1 MVSDV
6 PAAAPPSFV
15 LERARV
21 APAAALFGGRR
32 LAIGLRF
39 RAPAPLD
46 LKVHVR
52 TPGGKV
58 MRRWRIRSA
67 APGWCGRPWDGLTTR
82 GRVAPDARYR
92 VVVGPVGGRLRRA
105 GSFAWHGH
113 VYPVRGPHW
122 FRGQVGLFGV
132 PRNGGRTHEGFDIN
146 AACGTPVVAARAGV
160 VKVRRYDPVLYGNL
174 VIVRGLRE
182 RRDYWYAHLAAPLAH
197 APARACARAGAWW
210 RGRHGQR
217 ALGGLS
223 SALRDPRAGRPLR
236 SPAGALAVGPLE
248 LMKVVSIDTERG
260 EARVQIHP
268 APKPRAR
275 SCSAT
280 GRVEESTR
288 QISWR
293 PARSHRRA

>member
-6 PAAAPPSFV
+6 PPQPPAFT

-21 APAAALFGGRR
+21 APAAALFGGRP
-32 LAIGLRF
+32 LAIRLRF

-67 APGWCGRPWDGLTTR
+67 APGLVRLSWDGLTTR
-82 GRVAPDARYR
+82 RRVAPDGRYR
-92 VVVGPVGGRLRRA
+92 VVVGPVGGHLRRA

-122 FRGQVGLFGV
+122 FRGHVGLFGV

-146 AACGTPVVAARAGV
+146 ASCGTPVVAARGGV

-182 RRDYWYAHLAAPLAH
+182 RRDYWYAHLGAPG
-197 APARACARAGAWW
+197 RARAGA
-210 RGRHGQR
+210 RVRTGQV
-217 ALGGLS
+217 LGGV
-223 SALRDPRAGRPLR
+223 
-236 SPAGALAVGPLE
+236 GATGN
-248 LMKVVSIDTERG
+248 
-260 EARVQIHP
+260 
-268 APKPRAR
+268 AR
-275 SCSAT
+275 SVGCHLHFETHGPGGPFDPLPQLLRWDRWS
-280 GRVEESTR
+280 
-288 QISWR
+288 
-293 PARSHRRA
+293 

>member
-6 PAAAPPSFV
+6 PPQPPAFV

-67 APGWCGRPWDGLTTR
+67 APGLVRLTWDGLTTR

-182 RRDYWYAHLAAPLAH
+182 RRDYWYAHLGAPG
-197 APARACARAGAWW
+197 RARAGA
-210 RGRHGQR
+210 RVRTGQV
-217 ALGGLS
+217 LGGV
-223 SALRDPRAGRPLR
+223 
-236 SPAGALAVGPLE
+236 GATGN
-248 LMKVVSIDTERG
+248 
-260 EARVQIHP
+260 
-268 APKPRAR
+268 AR
-275 SCSAT
+275 SVGCHLHF
-280 GRVEESTR
+280 ETR
-288 QISWR
+288 GPGGPFDPLPQLVQWDRWS
-293 PARSHRRA
+293 